1 MLSRVAD
8 NLYWMS
14 RYLERAEHT
23 ARLIDVNLQQMLDQ
37 SPEYT
42 SQRWKLL
49 RASLSI
55 PAASSEQIDDAY
67 SMTRMLTFDTTQPNS
82 MLSCIAAARENARQV
97 REQISSEMWEHVNR
111 LYLQIKGMDIE
122 EVWYAEPHA
131 FLASIKEGVQ
141 FIQGLTDS
149 TMNHS
154 EGWHFIRLGRF
165 IERATATATM
175 LDVYTSTF
183 MHTQADQSSDTL
195 GHMYYLSWVGLLRS
209 CAAFEA
215 YCKVYTAK
223 IQPEQ
228 IVEFLL
234 FNEESPRAIRFSVSM
249 IQVALQTIAR
259 ATNTRA
265 NKVERIAGRLR
276 STLEFDQIE
285 EAMYDMHAYLEN
297 IQRQCSQIHRTIH
310 QTYVAYP
317 IDVAL
322 MARGAAQA

>member
-42 SQRWKLL
+42 AQRWKLL
-49 RASLSI
+49 RASLNI
-55 PAASSEQIDDAY
+55 PAASEEQVDDAY
-67 SMTRMLTFDTTQPNS
+67 SITQMLTFDITQPGS
-82 MLSCIAAARENARQV
+82 MVSCIAAARENAQQV

-111 LYLQIKGMDIE
+111 LYLQIKGADSE
-122 EVWYAEPHA
+122 EVWYTETHA
-131 FLASIKEGVQ
+131 FLASMKEAGQ

-165 IERATATATM
+165 IERATATATL

-183 MHTQADQSSDTL
+183 LNTQPDQTSDAV

-234 FNEESPRAIRFSVSM
+234 FNEESPRAIRFSASM
-249 IQVALQTIAR
+249 IQIALQAIAR

-297 IQRQCSQIHRTIH
+297 IQRECAQIHRTIH

-322 MARGAAQA
+322 MARGATQA